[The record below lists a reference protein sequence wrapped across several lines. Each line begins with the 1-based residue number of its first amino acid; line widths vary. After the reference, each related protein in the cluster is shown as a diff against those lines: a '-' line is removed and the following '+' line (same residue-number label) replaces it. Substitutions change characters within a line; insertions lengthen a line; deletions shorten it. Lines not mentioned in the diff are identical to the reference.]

1 MGGSYPS
8 SYGNI
13 DTCLQIGG
21 SLELRD
27 EGSRD
32 SWPETGPVYVYEAP
46 PVSTIAGGVLQV
58 HVKTPHGEAY
68 IATPENN
75 LEVSNELFKCTTQC
89 ASGEEK
95 TIAITHVG
103 GWELFAGAL
112 CIPPAEESACAA
124 GLDAEL
130 DISSAKIVLRN
141 ESTPTANGF
150 AGSLLN
156 DPASGKASLTF
167 NAKDKEGPGVYRV
180 SAQVDGQVVSSATPN
195 VNEGKCVAYGTYYG
209 ALNFHYRQP
218 CPQETAVSIEIPTSG
233 ITDGEHQ
240 LKVEVEDAAGNTAT
254 VYSGAITIANDPIS
268 LVPEVPTTP
277 TTITP
282 TVSSAAPPA
291 RGPANGSPASE
302 DATIAAHW
310 QGASGVALASSY
322 GHSRQIEGRLTDS
335 AGAPIAGAVIEVSQ
349 RASSLGAIASSMTA
363 AHTSPE
369 GTFTLRVPASDSSA
383 NIEIVY
389 RSHLG
394 DAQPAATDTLTL
406 RVPAHL
412 HLTISKHVTSVGHT
426 VVLHG
431 TLAGPL
437 PSSGKQVIFE
447 ARAVGS
453 RQWIEFH
460 NVTVTGSGAFKTGH
474 RFVLP
479 GPERYQ
485 FRVVCEPEPAFGR
498 GVSNVVVVRE
508 R

>member
-1 MGGSYPS
+1 MRCASPP
-8 SYGNI
+8 
-13 DTCLQIGG
+13 T
-21 SLELRD
+21 
-27 EGSRD
+27 EGS
-32 SWPETGPVYVYEAP
+32 P
-46 PVSTIAGGVLQV
+46 
-58 HVKTPHGEAY
+58 
-68 IATPENN
+68 
-75 LEVSNELFKCTTQC
+75 
-89 ASGEEK
+89 
-95 TIAITHVG
+95 
-103 GWELFAGAL
+103 
-112 CIPPAEESACAA
+112 CAA

-130 DISSAKIVLRN
+130 DITSAKIVLRN
-141 ESTPTANGF
+141 ESTPTGTGF

-156 DPASGKASLTF
+156 DPASGKAGLTF
-167 NAKDKEGPGVYRV
+167 NAQDKNGPGVYRV
-180 SAQVDGQVVSSATPN
+180 SVQVDGQVLSSATPN

-218 CPQETAVSIEIPTSG
+218 CPQETAVSVEIPTSA
-233 ITDGEHQ
+233 IADGEHQ

-254 VYSGAITIANDPIS
+254 VYSSAITIANDPVS
-268 LVPEVPTTP
+268 PVSPEVPTTP
-277 TTITP
+277 ITIP
-282 TVSSAAPPA
+282 PAISPAAPPA

-302 DATIAAHW
+302 NATIAAHW
-310 QGASGVALASSY
+310 QGASGIALASSY

-335 AGAPIAGAVIEVSQ
+335 AGAPIAGAAIEVSQ

-363 AHTSPE
+363 AHTSSD

-383 NIEIVY
+383 SIEIVY

-437 PSSGKQVIFE
+437 PASGKQVIFE

-453 RQWIEFH
+453 RLWIEFH
-460 NVTVTGSGAFKTGH
+460 NVTVTGTGAFKASH

-485 FRVVCEPEPAFGR
+485 FRVVCEPEPAFAFGR